1 MESKAKRKP
10 LAQLPTPITTLDQYI
25 EGLTIEVKRDDL
37 THFLASGNKIRKLEF
52 LFQEAID
59 KGCRQ
64 IVTCG
69 GIQSNH
75 CRATAVMCRENGIK
89 PILFLR
95 GQKPAFPEGNLFIDH
110 LLDSE
115 IHWITP
121 EQYAQRD
128 ELMAEYR
135 LSQKSPD
142 QIYVIP
148 EGGSNALGA
157 LGYVQAVRELREQTA
172 LENLEGIFIPVG
184 SGGTYAGILS
194 GLEMLGLQVPVY
206 GINVT
211 KTPHEDFIKRIIDIM
226 GEIQSRYE
234 LPLREGY
241 EKRILL
247 LDDYVGEG
255 YALPTEEGIKRLR
268 SLVSKTGIL
277 IDPVYTSKCF
287 VGMLDICR
295 KKALKHVLFWH
306 TGGGFSAYAYADR
319 IYKGV

>member
-1 MESKAKRKP
+1 MKLKAKRKAF
-10 LAQLPTPITTLDQYI
+10 AQLPTPITTLTQYV
-25 EGLTIEVKRDDL
+25 EGLTVEVKRDDL
-37 THFLASGNKIRKLEF
+37 THFLASGNKIRKLEY

-95 GQKPAFPEGNLFIDH
+95 GQNPPFPEGNLLIDH
-110 LLDSE
+110 LLDAE
-115 IHWITP
+115 IHWITS

-128 ELMAEYR
+128 RLMEEFR
-135 LSQKSPD
+135 LKQDHPEGLY
-142 QIYVIP
+142 IIP

-157 LGYVQAVRELREQTA
+157 MGYAQALLELKAQTD
-172 LENLEGIFIPVG
+172 LESLEGIFVPIG

-194 GLEMLGLQVPVY
+194 ALEGLGSKVPVY

-211 KTPHEDFIKRIIDIM
+211 KTPSEEFAKRIIDILKEM
-226 GEIQSRYE
+226 ERRFHM
-234 LPLREGY
+234 PLAEGY
-241 EKRILL
+241 AERVRV

-255 YALPTEEGIKRLR
+255 YAIPTAEGLEQLR

-277 IDPVYTSKCF
+277 LDPVYTSKCF
-287 VGMLDICR
+287 AGMLDICR
-295 KKALKHVLFWH
+295 KNALRRVLFWH
-306 TGGGFSAYAYADR
+306 TGGGFSIYAYSER
-319 IYKGV
+319 ILKGV